1 MAYTYLAL
9 CIVIIAAQNAFKKSY
24 GNRCKHGIYA
34 FSTLVTLTAAIFFGV
49 CCLVDGGFS
58 YESGVLPYSVA
69 FGVGYV
75 FSTITG
81 VAALALGSVA
91 ITSLILSYSLLLPT
105 LYGIVFLGEP
115 LGTLKIVGLLLLM
128 LSLYLANAPQ
138 KGVGEKKGVSLRWA
152 VLVTVSSIGNG
163 VISIVQK
170 QQLSAFSG
178 AYKNEFMALAL
189 LIGVVCLVPFV
200 IADRKHL
207 RESMRAGAL
216 LGVASGVTNGA
227 ANLLIMLATALMP
240 ASVFYPV
247 MAGGRTIF
255 TYFLS
260 ITFYK
265 ERLSA
270 VQTTGV
276 AVGVAALVLLNV

>member
-9 CIVIIAAQNAFKKSY
+9 CIVTIAVQNAFKKSY
-24 GNRCKHGIYA
+24 GNRCKHGVYA
-34 FSTLVTLTAAIFFGV
+34 FSALVTLTAAAFFAV
-49 CCLVDGGFS
+49 CSLVGGYS
-58 YESGVLPYSVA
+58 YDLGVLPYSAA
-69 FGVGYV
+69 FGVGYAV
-75 FSTITG
+75 STITG
-81 VAALALGSVA
+81 VMALATGSVA

-115 LGTLKIVGLLLLM
+115 LGTLKIVGLLLLV

-138 KGVGEKKGVSLRWA
+138 KGAAKGVSLRWA
-152 VLVTVSSIGNG
+152 ILVAISSVGNG

-170 QQLSAFSG
+170 QQLEAFSG
-178 AYKNEFMALAL
+178 SYKNEFMAVAL
-189 LIGVVCLVPFV
+189 LIGLLCLLPLVLL
-200 IADRKHL
+200 DRRHFK
-207 RESMRAGAL
+207 ESMREGAL
-216 LGVASGVTNGA
+216 LGVASGVSNGVS
-227 ANLLIMLATALMP
+227 NLLIMLATALMP

-265 ERLSA
+265 ERLTA
-270 VQTTGV
+270 LQT
-276 AVGVAALVLLNV
+276 AGVAAGVGGLVLLNM